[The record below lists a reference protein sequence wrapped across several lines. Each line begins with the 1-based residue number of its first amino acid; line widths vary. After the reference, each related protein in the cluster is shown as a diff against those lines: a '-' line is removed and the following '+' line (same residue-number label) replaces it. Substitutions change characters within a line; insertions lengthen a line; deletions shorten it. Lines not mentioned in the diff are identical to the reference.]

1 MPNGM
6 IPKPVIKAI
15 AVKKIIGEVFKMK
28 RGNVL
33 LIMLIVFLIGV
44 PLELSAKVS
53 GVCSNCHTMHNSQDG
68 TQVAVA
74 GEGMGW
80 TGDGG
85 VLTGGSSS
93 GPQGGL
99 LITNCVGCHSSTSAD
114 TVITVASSDIPI
126 VYNTSEPS
134 TPLAGGNFYWVA
146 QGDDSKGHNVY
157 GIAGPDS
164 LSAAPGRYVRGCGNS
179 CHTTLAD
186 PPASNNSNRGG
197 CEGCHVFTYH
207 HEDNGVYRF
216 LKGHWSPE
224 LPIPSAYK
232 EITTYEDY
240 VLGKEDGDWEYTT
253 DGVGDHNYYKGTDD
267 NYSTAGG
274 EALRNKKTITS
285 FCAGCHGK
293 FHGPRISDDGMGSEG
308 AWIRHPTDKF
318 LPDSEE
324 YGNYDPD
331 VPANYSVEAPV
342 AWIDPENPVRA
353 EAVVMCLSC
362 HRPHGSPYSDLL
374 RWDYDDM
381 EAGTADPDKAG
392 KGCFTCHTEKDGIL

>member
-1 MPNGM
+1 M
-6 IPKPVIKAI
+6 IPKPVIRAMV
-15 AVKKIIGEVFKMK
+15 VKKIIGEVFKMK

-33 LIMLIVFLIGV
+33 LIILIVFVIGI

-68 TQVAVA
+68 SQVAMT
-74 GEGMGW
+74 GEDIGW

-85 VLTGGSSS
+85 ELTGGSSS

-126 VYNTSEPS
+126 VYNTSVPT

-157 GIAGPDS
+157 GINGPDS
-164 LSAAPGRYVRGCGNS
+164 LSAAPGRYVRGCTNS

-186 PPASNNSNRGG
+186 PPGSSNSNRGG

-207 HEDNGVYRF
+207 HEDNGAYRF
-216 LKGHWSPE
+216 LKGHWDPQ
-224 LPIPSAYK
+224 LPIPSANK
-232 EITTYEDY
+232 EITTSDDY
-240 VLGKEDGDWEYTT
+240 VLGKEDDDWEYTT
-253 DGVGDHNYYKGTDD
+253 DDAGDHNYYQGTNAD
-267 NYSTAGG
+267 YTTATG
-274 EALRNKKTITS
+274 EALRTQKTITS

-293 FHGPRISDDGMGSEG
+293 FHGPRIGDDGMGSEG
-308 AWIRHPTDKF
+308 AWIRHPTDIV
-318 LPDSEE
+318 LPQGDGSE
-324 YGNYDPD
+324 YAAYDLSD
-331 VPANYSVEAPV
+331 DGNYSVEAPV
-342 AWIDPENPVRA
+342 AWTAPTEVNKGTPI
-353 EAVVMCLSC
+353 VMCLSC

-374 RWDYDDM
+374 RWDYDGM
-381 EAGTADPDKAG
+381 EAGTTGATAG
-392 KGCFTCHTEKDGIL
+392 TGCFTCHTEKDGIKKPG